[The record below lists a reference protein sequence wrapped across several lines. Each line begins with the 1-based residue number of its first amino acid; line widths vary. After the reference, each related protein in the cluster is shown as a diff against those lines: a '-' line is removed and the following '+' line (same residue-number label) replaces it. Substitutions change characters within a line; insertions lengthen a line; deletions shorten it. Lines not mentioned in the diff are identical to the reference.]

1 MPGGAQPRLLEAG
14 WRTEGC
20 VHWPVVSTLHVTSSN
35 QYSLRLD
42 QMLKLYDDV
51 FVGFPLCIREFS
63 RSAYY
68 ACDDGLINNT
78 TYSLQTWDR
87 SHSQ

>member
-51 FVGFPLCIREFS
+51 FVGFPLCILGSFLGRPIMLVMM
-63 RSAYY
+63 
-68 ACDDGLINNT
+68 G
-78 TYSLQTWDR
+78 
-87 SHSQ
+87 